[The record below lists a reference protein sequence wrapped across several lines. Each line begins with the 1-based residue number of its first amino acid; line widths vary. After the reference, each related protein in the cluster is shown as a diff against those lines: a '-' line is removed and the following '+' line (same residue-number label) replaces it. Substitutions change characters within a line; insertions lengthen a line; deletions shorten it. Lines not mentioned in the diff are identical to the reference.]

1 MEPAKTQPKVSILI
15 PVYNTAGYLPKCLAS
30 VQNQT
35 LKEIEIIVVNDASPD
50 NAAEVLAD
58 YAARDSRIKVITHE
72 KNGGILEARRS
83 GIAAAKGEYLIFLDA
98 DDYLNTDTARA
109 CYAKAKKTGA
119 DMIHFCFDVRVGH
132 RKKTRVTR
140 NVERRINPY
149 HGTLLG
155 KEVFEGAFVHYLYRW
170 NIVGKCIAAEV
181 CRKAAAALPPGYY
194 IMAEDFCFYTMMSW
208 FARHYEPLFKKC
220 YYYGLDIG
228 VSSYTILDFKG
239 LLRNCSVFTAL
250 AAVKSFLSA
259 QGIFKPYQA
268 AFEDQERKIL
278 QELLDRWEHKLIQSD
293 RQRALKYMFSHYS
306 PAGLLRALVG
316 YFSGRENDLACL
328 MGKTAWVPRHKTDKQ
343 AISNLGLYLEKAVIG
358 EEMTEW
364 LLRCAA
370 DWRKAGRQVT
380 VISPD
385 EVKTDLPRIL
395 IPAGLAGTTAEQRIA
410 RIGFWEN
417 LREKYQ
423 IDTVIHG
430 AAENPAALFDAL
442 SIRFFNL
449 NLMSL
454 QMRGYHSLA
463 SSSLG
468 KFIAQMRTVSLS
480 DAVGVTAAEDLAFYS
495 SLLPCRLLKPSCPAQ
510 QKPGCAAGS
519 GNQLIWLGDF
529 GGPDAEEV
537 IFAWAHL
544 AAEFPEYRLCM
555 VGFNPPQ
562 TAEHRL
568 VSLAECLGI
577 YGKLE
582 FRTITDDF
590 HSLLKEGRVLFTTSG
605 RPVRIYTERASE
617 LGIPVLESSGL
628 APEELSAEL
637 ADCLSGRR
645 PFPDRQELPGNSP
658 DDPFD
663 WSEDTQV
670 RSGFPAADVLE
681 TLNRCSM
688 NVEPYVVMPKPQGD
702 SFAPIYRGIDRLT
715 YSLLPGDSPRRHVVF
730 RLARYIL
737 RKLEGKQ
744 PE

>member
-1 MEPAKTQPKVSILI
+1 MEPAKPQPKVSILI
-15 PVYNTAGYLPKCLAS
+15 PVYNTACYLPKCLAC

-50 NAAEVLAD
+50 NAAEMLAE
-58 YAARDSRIKVITHE
+58 YAAKDSRIKVITHE
-72 KNGGILEARRS
+72 KNGGILAARLS
-83 GIAAAKGEYLIFLDA
+83 GIAAATGEYLIFLDA

-119 DMIHFCFDVRVGH
+119 DMIHFCFDVRIGH
-132 RKKTRVTR
+132 KKKTMVTR

-149 HGTLLG
+149 RGSLLG
-155 KEVFEGAFVHYLYRW
+155 KEVFEGAFVHNLYRW
-170 NIVGKCIAAEV
+170 NIAGKCIGAEV

-208 FARHYEPLFKKC
+208 FAEHYEPLFKKC

-228 VSSYTILDFKG
+228 VSSYTVLNFKG
-239 LLRNCSVFTAL
+239 LVRNCSVFTAL
-250 AAVKSFLSA
+250 AAVRSFLSA
-259 QGIFKPYQA
+259 QGVFAQYQT
-268 AFEDQERKIL
+268 AFENQELKIL
-278 QELLDRWEHKLIQSD
+278 YELLDRWEHKLIQSD
-293 RQRALKYMFSHYS
+293 RQRALPYMFSHYS
-306 PAGLLRALVG
+306 PAGLLRAFVG

-328 MGKTAWVPRHKTDKQ
+328 MGKTDWVPDRKTEQQPVRH
-343 AISNLGLYLEKAVIG
+343 LGLYLEKAVIG
-358 EEMTEW
+358 EELTEW

-370 DWRKAGRQVT
+370 DWQKAGRQVS

-385 EVKTDLPRIL
+385 EVKTDLAQIR
-395 IPAGLAGTTAEQRIA
+395 IPAGLAGTSAEQRMA

-430 AAENPAALFDAL
+430 AAGNPAALFDAL

-449 NLMSL
+449 NLMSV
-454 QMRGYHSLA
+454 QTGGYHSLA
-463 SSSLG
+463 SSTPG

-480 DAVGVTAAEDLAFYS
+480 DAIGVLTTDDLAFYS
-495 SLLPCRLLKPSCPAQ
+495 SLLPCRLLQPSSPVQ
-510 QKPGCAAGS
+510 QKTGCAAGS
-519 GNQLIWLGDF
+519 GNRLIWLGDF
-529 GGPDAEEV
+529 GRPDAETV
-537 IFAWAHL
+537 ISAWAHL
-544 AAEFPEYRLCM
+544 AADFPEYRLCM

-562 TAEHRL
+562 TAEYLL

-577 YGKLE
+577 YDKLE

-590 HSLLKEGRVLFTTSG
+590 HSILKKGRVLFTTSG
-605 RPVRIYTERASE
+605 PPVRIYTESASE

-628 APEELSAEL
+628 TPEELSAEL
-637 ADCLSGRR
+637 ANCLSGRNS
-645 PFPDRQELPGNSP
+645 FPVRQEVPEHNPG
-658 DDPFD
+658 DPFD
-663 WSEDTQV
+663 WNEDRQV
-670 RSGFPAADVLE
+670 RSEFPAADVLE
-681 TLNRCSM
+681 TLNHCCM
-688 NVEPYVVMPKPQGD
+688 NVEPYVVMPKPRGD
-702 SFAPIYRGIDRLT
+702 SFALIYRGIDRLT
-715 YSLLPGDSPRRHVVF
+715 YRLLPGGSPRRHFVF